1 MDLCIGLL
9 DSGLAVR
16 SSHFNELIFIC
27 TLFDFFVQ
35 KHTVHVRVSTYA
47 WVKSLYDL
55 TILKDLIRLTETNFQ
70 TK

>member
-47 WVKSLYDL
+47 
-55 TILKDLIRLTETNFQ
+55 
-70 TK
+70 